1 MSSLFTAFF
10 VLQLLVLNLGQAV
23 TLVWFV
29 VFRKKALFSSLVFVV
44 ILLVSLLL
52 LKNKQIQIQFQQT
65 LQLQQQEVLL
75 SQIQAE
81 ITFWEQLSQQIDS
94 VHIWLRLH
102 QLYQLTGRSELAEQ
116 AFLNAQ
122 ALDPLLD

>member
-29 VFRKKALFSSLVFVV
+29 VFRKKTLFASVLFII
-44 ILLVSLLL
+44 ILFVSLLL
-52 LKNKQIQIQFQQT
+52 LKNKQIQIQFQQA

-81 ITFWEQLSQQIDS
+81 IVFWEQLSQQIDS

-102 QLYQLTGRSELAEQ
+102 KLYHLTSQYELAEQ
-116 AFLNAQ
+116 ALLNAQ
-122 ALDPLLD
+122 SLDPLLD

>member
-52 LKNKQIQIQFQQT
+52 LKNKQIQIQFQQA

-81 ITFWEQLSQQIDS
+81 IVFWEQLSQQIDS